1 MRQIDDYSIHEDLP
15 ESLNRKNVKEL
26 ASLSDEALRQYDSI
40 IYRVLIYPVI
50 DTLPS
55 DLVNALAVQLHC
67 DFYDYSLPL
76 EKRRALVKESI
87 AWHRI
92 KGTPAA
98 VEQVVS
104 AAFGPCHVSEWYEYG
119 GKPYTFRVSIAGKD
133 AFDVKS
139 RNINQLLKAIYSAK
153 NVRSWLD
160 GGTLSDINI
169 SVDESSDIPFGF
181 VVPITQTRAVNLYQP
196 HPSGSHPL
204 GLGFLSDDT
213 LRGIRPAIPDGFP
226 AKDVRGFLLGSLF
239 PAHLHA
245 VHEPIE
251 LWRRSSV
258 GRMPG
263 ILAMVLWAGRRGVH
277 QRLPAGCRMDAAVPC
292 IVLPKTCLQSI
303 RAAMPK
309 KLSGGLSHAVLL
321 GSLFPKHVGIRKQA

>member
-1 MRQIDDYSIHEDLP
+1 MRHLEDYSIREDLP

-98 VEQVVS
+98 VERVVS
-104 AAFGPCHVSEWYEYG
+104 AVFGPCHVSEWYEYG

-133 AFDVKS
+133 AFDDTS
-139 RNINQLLKAIYSAK
+139 RDINQLLKAIYSAK

-160 GGTLSDINI
+160 GGTLSDIHI
-169 SVDESSDIPFGF
+169 TIDESSDLPFGF
-181 VVPITQTRAVNLYQP
+181 VVPITQTRKVDWYRSN
-196 HPSGSHPL
+196 PSCSHPL

-213 LRGIRPAIPDGFP
+213 MRGIRPAIPEVVP

-239 PAHLHA
+239 PAHLRA

-251 LWRRSSV
+251 LRRRSSG
-258 GRMPG
+258 GRMTG
-263 ILAMVLWAGRRGVH
+263 IFAAVLWAGRRGVR
-277 QRLPAGCRMDAAVPC
+277 QRLPAGCRTDAAVPC
-292 IVLPKTCLQSI
+292 IVLPDTCLQSI
-303 RAAMPK
+303 RAAMPGK
-309 KLSGGLSHAVLL
+309 VHGGLSHAVLL
-321 GSLFPKHVGIRKQA
+321 GSLFPRHVGIRKQA